1 MPERKIPHGMYCY
14 EIKYY
19 DDKNHILRTKVC
31 PYWSIDTTKP
41 EQDNGYCSYLQMGD
55 WDMSL
60 GMLWD
65 QVKECGINEDWEDE

>member
-1 MPERKIPHGMYCY
+1 MSEKLIPYGLYCY
-14 EIKYY
+14 EIESY
-19 DDKNHILRTKVC
+19 DYENHRLKIKPC
-31 PYWSIDTTKP
+31 PYWSKDPNKP

-65 QVKECGINEDWEDE
+65 QVKECGVNEEWEDE